1 MQTKVVSFQKHRR
14 LSVIQLLSDKPNTFE
29 YISGPSA
36 IKNNLIE
43 VTEISEAE
51 SVNNLFVF
59 NRSDKY
65 IFFMDSDILVG
76 AKQNRVLNTSVFLA
90 PNSKTNLPVSCVQQ
104 GRWDPFYSGFKEADY
119 IAPQKLRADKAK
131 SVGLNMRVFGESK
144 ADQGKV
150 WDNVDNYVTTL
161 FCISPSKDLNEVY
174 DQKKFDVDSFIKSFK
189 LEADANGL
197 AVFVDQK
204 LLSTDIFN
212 RTDIYSEYFTKILR
226 SAAIE
231 VSHLEDKDN
240 KLTEA
245 EASYK
250 TLTLF
255 DSLESINCTLHKGVA
270 LGEEKRFDT
279 EELTGFELKYK
290 NHSIHLTAL
299 NIEKGKEGNLDNY
312 RRNRIY

>member
-1 MQTKVVSFQKHRR
+1 MQAKIVSFQNHKR
-14 LSVIQLLSDKPNTFE
+14 LSVVQLLSDKHNTFD
-29 YISGPSA
+29 YISGPTA

-65 IFFMDSDILVG
+65 VFFMDSDILVG
-76 AKQNRVLNTSVFLA
+76 AKQNRVLNSSVFLA

-119 IAPQKLRADKAK
+119 IAPQKLRANKAEAVNF
-131 SVGLNMRVFGESK
+131 SLRATGETK
-144 ADQGKV
+144 ADQGQV
-150 WDNVDNYVTTL
+150 WDDVDNYVTGL
-161 FCISPSKDLNEVY
+161 NCISPTKDINEVY

-189 LEADANGL
+189 HEAEANGL

-204 LLSTDIFN
+204 LLSTDVFN

-231 VSHLEDKDN
+231 VSHLDDKEN

-255 DSLESINCTLHKGVA
+255 YSLETINSTLHKGVA

-279 EELTGFELKYK
+279 EELTGFELNYK
-290 NHSIHLTAL
+290 NHSIHITAL
-299 NIEKGKEGNLDNY
+299 NIEKSKDGNRGTF